1 MATTSRRG
9 RPRGSTTKSTTKA
22 STRKKQTNTMTCFIC
37 GEEKDEK
44 KFYSTS
50 SNFYKNYGRIP
61 ICTDCLDDMF
71 MMYRDRYEAE
81 GYTNPDRKAVERIC
95 MAFDVYY
102 KDSLFESARKSW
114 DNRPDMSMMI
124 HYMRNGR
131 LGSNRLK
138 SYDDTIREQY
148 DASKDKEA
156 ILSIY
161 NDDDKELDRRVS
173 EGQKLFGSGFSREDY
188 IFLYEQYSDWTARHE
203 CNTKSQEELFK
214 QICFTQLDLFKA
226 NRSGQDTK
234 TLNDTLI
241 KQLDAAKL
249 QPKQNAGDTTADN
262 QTLGTLI
269 DKWENTRPIPEID
282 EELKDVDKIG
292 RYISVFFFG
301 HLCKMIGVDNDYAR
315 QYDEYMKS
323 YTVDKPEYTE
333 DDADEAIYHAMF
345 GGDAE
350 DE

>member
-1 MATTSRRG
+1 MDVNEDNGFCGAFLFSRES
-9 RPRGSTTKSTTKA
+9 GS
-22 STRKKQTNTMTCFIC
+22 M
-37 GEEKDEK
+37 
-44 KFYSTS
+44 
-50 SNFYKNYGRIP
+50 
-61 ICTDCLDDMF
+61 
-71 MMYRDRYEAE
+71 
-81 GYTNPDRKAVERIC
+81 
-95 MAFDVYY
+95 
-102 KDSLFESARKSW
+102 
-114 DNRPDMSMMI
+114 
-124 HYMRNGR
+124 
-131 LGSNRLK
+131 
-138 SYDDTIREQY
+138 
-148 DASKDKEA
+148 
-156 ILSIY
+156 
-161 NDDDKELDRRVS
+161 
-173 EGQKLFGSGFSREDY
+173 FGSGFSREDY

-282 EELKDVDKIG
+282 EELRDVDKISK
-292 RYISVFFFG
+292 YISVFFFG

-315 QYDEYMKS
+315 QYEEYMKE
-323 YTVDKPEYTE
+323 YTVDKPEYTD

-345 GGDAE
+345 GGDVE